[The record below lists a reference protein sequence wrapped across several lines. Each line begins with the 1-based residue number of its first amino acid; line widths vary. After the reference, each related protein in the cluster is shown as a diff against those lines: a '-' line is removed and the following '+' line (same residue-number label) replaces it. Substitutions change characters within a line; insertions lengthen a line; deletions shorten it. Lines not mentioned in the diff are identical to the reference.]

1 MSKKLQRRGKRAEL
15 SLIRK
20 AAVDLHGM
28 LMGGHAGWALG
39 PVIWAKNGSLFLE
52 DREGE
57 AGLSSLRAVGFS
69 PLPFLEAARLAPK
82 SAQSAP

>member
-1 MSKKLQRRGKRAEL
+1 MSSKLQRREKCAEF

-20 AAVDLHGM
+20 AAVVLHGM
-28 LMGGHAGWALG
+28 LMVGHAWWALC
-39 PVIWAKNGSLFLE
+39 PVIWAKNASLFLKE
-52 DREGE
+52 GEGE

-82 SAQSAP
+82 SAQSAH